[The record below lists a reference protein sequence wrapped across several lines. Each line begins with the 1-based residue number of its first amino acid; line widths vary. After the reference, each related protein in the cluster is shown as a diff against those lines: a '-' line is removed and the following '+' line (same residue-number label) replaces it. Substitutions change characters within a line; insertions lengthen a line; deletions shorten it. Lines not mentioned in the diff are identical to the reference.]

1 MACCHWEFEC
11 EAGTRFEIELR
22 SGPMNVLL
30 MDGPNFT
37 AYCDGLECYAFG
49 RYYDVTPVVLQAP
62 HEGYWCVVVD
72 NGNEEELGDID
83 AYVQAL

>member
-1 MACCHWEFEC
+1 MRGRYTVRDRTSQRADERAAH
-11 EAGTRFEIELR
+11 GRPQL
-22 SGPMNVLL
+22 
-30 MDGPNFT
+30 T
-37 AYCDGLECYAFG
+37 AYCDGLEYYAFG

-62 HEGYWCVVVD
+62 HEGYWYVVVVD